1 MGKHVENRSPMLMV
15 CHPVDNSLFF
25 TIFAAAMR
33 GSEQTDNAPDVRR
46 WYKRIPQLLLFVGLG
61 VFFIWLSLRHLTA
74 EDRKSI
80 TAVIGSVNT
89 PKGWLMLG
97 LAAFFALLADYF
109 RAMRGKILLQPLYY
123 EVRTSMMFYSVMV
136 CFMANLALPRLG
148 EVMRCTFLQRYE
160 TVPFQKSLGTV
171 ITERAVDLVF
181 WLVMFVLAIL
191 INTDLLN
198 NLIVDAD
205 AGLTVR
211 QWMEAKGL
219 SLIGNHLLLILLGV
233 SFLLALALWLT
244 RKWWMKNRFFLKIWH
259 FCQGLWQGFISIKDL
274 KRPWRYWFWTVMMWV
289 AYFFGTYIFFFAMPC
304 LANVSPSAGYSVLIF
319 GTIAFMVAQ
328 GGIGAY
334 PLIVAGVLM
343 LYGVDY
349 ASGLAAGWVGWIL
362 QTVVALAG
370 GFVSLVLAS
379 FANKRDSLVI
389 IENDEQK

>member
-1 MGKHVENRSPMLMV
+1 MSNHDLSNGQ
-15 CHPVDNSLFF
+15 HPHTEWVK
-25 TIFAAAMR
+25 
-33 GSEQTDNAPDVRR
+33 Q
-46 WYKRIPQLLLFVGLG
+46 IPKLILFVGLG
-61 VFFIWLSLRHLTA
+61 VFFIWLSLRHLNA
-74 EDRKSI
+74 EDRR
-80 TAVIGSVNT
+80 TVMEVVGSVNT
-89 PKGWLMLG
+89 LKGWLMLV
-97 LAAFFALLADYF
+97 LAAFFALLADFF
-109 RAMRGKILLQPLYY
+109 RALRGKILLQPLHYQ
-123 EVRTSMMFYSVMV
+123 VRTSMMFYSVMV

-148 EVMRCTFLQRYE
+148 EVLRCTFLQRYE
-160 TVPFQKSLGTV
+160 KVPFQKSLGTV

-181 WLVMFVLAIL
+181 WLVMFVLAIF

-219 SLIGNHLLLILLGV
+219 SLLGNHM
-233 SFLLALALWLT
+233 LLAIVVVFALLVLLAFLT
-244 RKWWMKNRFFLKIWH
+244 RKWWMRNPFFVKIWH
-259 FCQGLWQGFISIKDL
+259 FCQGIWQGFISIKDV

-289 AYFFGTYIFFFAMPC
+289 AYFFGTYVFFFAMPC
-304 LANVSPSAGYSVLIF
+304 LSGVSPSAGYSVLIF

-343 LYGVDY
+343 LYGVEY
-349 ASGLAAGWVGWIL
+349 TSGLAAGWVGWIL

-379 FANKRDSLVI
+379 FTTKRDSLVVT
-389 IENDEQK
+389 ENDEQI

>member
-160 TVPFQKSLGTV
+160 KVPFQKSLGTV

-289 AYFFGTYIFFFAMPC
+289 AYLHLFLCDALFGQRQSLRRLFRFDIRHDC
-304 LANVSPSAGYSVLIF
+304 LHGGAGRHRSLPPDCSRR
-319 GTIAFMVAQ
+319 ADALR
-328 GGIGAY
+328 GGLCQRPRCRMGGLDLADRCG
-334 PLIVAGVLM
+334 LGRRLRLLGAGV
-343 LYGVDY
+343 VC
-349 ASGLAAGWVGWIL
+349 
-362 QTVVALAG
+362 QQ
-370 GFVSLVLAS
+370 
-379 FANKRDSLVI
+379 KRLFGD
-389 IENDEQK
+389 NRK